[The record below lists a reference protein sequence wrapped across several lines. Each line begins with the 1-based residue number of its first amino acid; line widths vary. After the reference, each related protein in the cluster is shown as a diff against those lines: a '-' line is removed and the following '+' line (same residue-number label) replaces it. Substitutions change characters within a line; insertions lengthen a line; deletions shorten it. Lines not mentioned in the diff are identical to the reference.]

1 MCRKGC
7 WISRG
12 VCPQNI
18 APLRPQAIVKTLRDV
33 LPPESIVVVDGGNF
47 AKFVRRHFD
56 IFEAD
61 TFQYP
66 DDFGSVGASFPMAL
80 GVKVG
85 KPKTPV
91 VCLCGDGGFL
101 LNCQELETAVRE
113 RINVLTVVFN
123 DYGFGNVRAY
133 QKAKFEERYMC
144 DFDNPPFGEMARLF
158 KAEGRN
164 VETLDTLKEA
174 VQAGL
179 KSDKPY
185 VIDVRMTGEELG
197 KPGCS
202 ERLTD
207 RLWNNGVMECWKDGV
222 FFPPIIPVF
231 HRSNSPGI
239 NNWRISW
246 RVVKERRPAQK

>member
-1 MCRKGC
+1 
-7 WISRG
+7 
-12 VCPQNI
+12 
-18 APLRPQAIVKTLRDV
+18 
-33 LPPESIVVVDGGNF
+33 
-47 AKFVRRHFD
+47 
-56 IFEAD
+56 
-61 TFQYP
+61 
-66 DDFGSVGASFPMAL
+66 MAL

-91 VCLCGDGGFL
+91 VCLSGDGGFL

-113 RINVLTVVFN
+113 RINVLTVIFN
-123 DYGFGNVRAY
+123 DFGYGNVRAY

-185 VIDVRMTGEELG
+185 IIDVRMTGEELG
-197 KPGCS
+197 KPGF
-202 ERLTD
+202 L
-207 RLWNNGVMECWKDGV
+207 
-222 FFPPIIPVF
+222 
-231 HRSNSPGI
+231 
-239 NNWRISW
+239 
-246 RVVKERRPAQK
+246 KE